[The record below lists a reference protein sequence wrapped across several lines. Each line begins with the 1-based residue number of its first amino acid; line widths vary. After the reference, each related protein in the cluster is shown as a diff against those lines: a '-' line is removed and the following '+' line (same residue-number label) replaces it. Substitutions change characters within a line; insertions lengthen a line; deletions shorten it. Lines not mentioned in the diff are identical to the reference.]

1 MTPPL
6 DTHDLLL
13 RSRQGDMDAF
23 RLVVEHYQGYA
34 SSLAIRMLCDTDEAD
49 DVVQD
54 AFIRVWRHL
63 SNYDTGSKFT
73 TWLYTIVTNLCFDH
87 LRARKRSREVFVPAD
102 EKILDSVPSGEK
114 EPDRAMRDED
124 TIREIERHTG
134 NLPPKQ
140 RIVFVL
146 RDLQDLG
153 VQEVS
158 EITGINT
165 GAVRTN
171 LFLARRKIRE
181 GLEKMD
187 KGGETIPALK
197 GGVR

>member
-1 MTPPL
+1 MRPPHGRKERGIDCAMTPPL

-13 RSRQGDMDAF
+13 RSKQGDMDAF

-102 EKILDSVPSGEK
+102 GKILNSVPSGEK
-114 EPDRAMRDED
+114 ERRTRGGMAFRSRYRGSDGGNAGDGSSVSPSSQVR
-124 TIREIERHTG
+124 RHR
-134 NLPPKQ
+134 P
-140 RIVFVL
+140 
-146 RDLQDLG
+146 
-153 VQEVS
+153 S
-158 EITGINT
+158 
-165 GAVRTN
+165 
-171 LFLARRKIRE
+171 
-181 GLEKMD
+181 M
-187 KGGETIPALK
+187 
-197 GGVR
+197 

>member
-1 MTPPL
+1 
-6 DTHDLLL
+6 
-13 RSRQGDMDAF
+13 
-23 RLVVEHYQGYA
+23 
-34 SSLAIRMLCDTDEAD
+34 
-49 DVVQD
+49 
-54 AFIRVWRHL
+54 
-63 SNYDTGSKFT
+63 
-73 TWLYTIVTNLCFDH
+73 
-87 LRARKRSREVFVPAD
+87 
-102 EKILDSVPSGEK
+102 
-114 EPDRAMRDED
+114 MRDED